1 MPLQN
6 TLEELKTEKHRSR
19 YRILFCLIFSLSFFI
34 STQPH
39 LLFAQKSQSKAD
51 LTPTFW
57 QRDPD
62 ADFEDE
68 GRMHCAPTAV
78 SDGLIYLAR
87 AFGMTDLVP
96 GTQRKTDQIK
106 LIEELAEHFQT
117 DPSIGGTNPDKILTG
132 LQSYVK
138 SKGYQLSRLELMS
151 WRPVSN
157 GNKKFKMGTKP
168 ALSWMR
174 SAARS
179 RDTVMIFNF
188 GWYYETEDGY
198 SRKGGHW
205 VAVVGAA
212 AAANEFYV
220 HNPMLRSAEQSA
232 KTTVALTE
240 LDDDFTVVDHDGKE
254 IEEMNM
260 KGYFDGDGPG
270 LSRGNRVAAAILDAV
285 IVFSLKK

>member
-1 MPLQN
+1 MPFQTSLHPVN
-6 TLEELKTEKHRSR
+6 KDKHRKIR
-19 YRILFCLIFSLSFFI
+19 RILFCLSFSLCFII
-34 STQPH
+34 STPQTT
-39 LLFAQKSQSKAD
+39 LFAQKSQSKAD

-157 GNKKFKMGTKP
+157 ANKKFKVGTKP
-168 ALSWMR
+168 ELSWMR
-174 SAARS
+174 RAALA
-179 RDTVMIFNF
+179 RDTIMIFNF
-188 GWYYETEDGY
+188 GWYYETADGY

-212 AAANEFYV
+212 ADANAFYV
-220 HNPMLRSAEQSA
+220 HNPMLRSAEQSV
-232 KTTVALTE
+232 KTTVMLNR
-240 LDDDFTVVDHDGKE
+240 LDEDFSVVDHDGKE

-260 KGYFDGDGPG
+260 KGYFDGEGPG

-285 IVFSLKK
+285 IVFSLKR